1 MQSEMCISYS
11 MQTGSNGELPFT
23 LRRETDGTFRVDTS
37 SHNLVQPNMVVKAMS
52 YADAKIDMVRV
63 VTGNTLR
70 PNTMVYF
77 DYLLP
82 NLISQ
87 PTASATAARAA
98 AVTATARIRQ
108 MASAIMPRIQDRHP
122 DPPASR
128 SASLPIPAAHATAA
142 RAPAVTATARIG
154 QMASATMPRIQD
166 QHPDPP
172 ASRSASLPIPA
183 AHATVP
189 PTSGTK
195 KAMRVLV
202 WVFLAWATWDVST
215 PCETHA
221 QIFFSTMSECENDQV
236 CARPLSD
243 VPSGTRF
250 EAADLP
256 AGVKLNE
263 RTGLLTGP
271 ASMDASI
278 TVTAVLPPPAW
289 CRFTRRIAAQ
299 FTKRVT
305 QSVSVQRV
313 QGQVHNRTIQ
323 DRVLDGI
330 GGFMSAGFV
339 SLIMYLLE

>member
-37 SHNLVQPNMVVKAMS
+37 SHDLVQPNMVVKAMS

-98 AVTATARIRQ
+98 AVTATARIEQ
-108 MASAIMPRIQDRHP
+108 MASAIMPRIQDR
-122 DPPASR
+122 
-128 SASLPIPAAHATAA
+128 
-142 RAPAVTATARIG
+142 
-154 QMASATMPRIQD
+154 
-166 QHPDPP
+166 HPDPP